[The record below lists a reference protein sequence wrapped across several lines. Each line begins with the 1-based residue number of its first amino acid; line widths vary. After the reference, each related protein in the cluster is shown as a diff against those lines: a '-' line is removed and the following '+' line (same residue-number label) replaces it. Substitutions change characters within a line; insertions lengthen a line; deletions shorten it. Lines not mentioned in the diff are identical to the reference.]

1 MNLRKEYHSLDG
13 VRASIINSGSN
24 ALDKQ
29 EHGKIVFLGDSLTE
43 FCQWNELLKNN
54 DVVNRGVGGDTTK
67 NVLIRL
73 DSILQSK
80 PKKILIMIG
89 INDIMTGADITVILD
104 NYNKIINSI
113 KEKTPDTKIII
124 QNILPITNISN
135 HESKNIYIKEINQSI
150 SKIAKDNN
158 IEYID
163 INEKLIAKDGQL
175 NKDFTIDGIHLN
187 AQGYD
192 IWKQTIERY
201 VNTQ

>member
-1 MNLRKEYHSLDG
+1 
-13 VRASIINSGSN
+13 
-24 ALDKQ
+24 LDKQ